1 MLDTDQNSTARR
13 SARTR
18 PRPLAVALSAITI
31 ALGIAAASAG
41 AASAAAIHPNG
52 STSGTGSPGWYQVFG
67 TDGTLAVQSQPSVGH
82 VIGSVPEGTFV
93 YVVCQVNNGGTDW
106 PDGLYSHTWDK
117 LATSNGSV
125 AWVYDHYI
133 STPLQ
138 NSAGWSLNTSC

>member
-1 MLDTDQNSTARR
+1 MPDAHHNPAARK
-13 SARTR
+13 SARTHR
-18 PRPLAVALSAITI
+18 RPLAAALSAIAI
-31 ALGIAAASAG
+31 ALGIAVTTAG
-41 AASAAAIHPNG
+41 AASAATIHPSG

-82 VIGSVPEGTFV
+82 VIGSVPESSLV

-117 LATSNGSV
+117 LLTSNGSA
-125 AWVYDHYI
+125 AWVYDHFI